1 LRTVAIGN
9 AELQIVPLVSRDEF
23 VTLQAVLT
31 LSDFGACNLHAAAKA
46 IHRQLSI
53 GTVKPRRD
61 RRF

>member
-1 LRTVAIGN
+1 M
-9 AELQIVPLVSRDEF
+9 VPLVSRNEF

-31 LSDFGACNLHAAAKA
+31 LSDFRACNLRAAAKS

-61 RRF
+61 RRL